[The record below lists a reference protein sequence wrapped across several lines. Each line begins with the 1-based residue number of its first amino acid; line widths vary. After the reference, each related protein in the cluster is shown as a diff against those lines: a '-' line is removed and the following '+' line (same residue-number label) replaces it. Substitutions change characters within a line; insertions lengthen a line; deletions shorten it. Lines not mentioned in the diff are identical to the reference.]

1 MSEVAAKTSR
11 ADGAGYLSGLIW
23 RHPWVGSLV
32 LLALPLGCF
41 LVFYIAALA
50 AMFLS
55 AFWRVDPLSGLVDH
69 TWTLDNY
76 RQLLAEPVY
85 RTIAAR
91 TIKIA
96 ALVTVTDAVLA
107 WPIAYLMARHL
118 HGKAHAVMM
127 ALVTLPLWSSTLARI
142 YSWRLILGHDGV
154 LNWLLAVLHLP
165 AANLAFTNTALWLV
179 FSYLWLPFMILPL
192 AAALERI
199 PQSLFDASDD
209 LGAGGMRKIFRVV
222 LPIAL
227 PGLIA
232 GSIFTFSLTLGDY
245 VTPMLVGGASSDFIG
260 NVVYSN
266 VGVTGNVPFAA
277 AFATVPLL
285 IMGAYLLIARR
296 LGAFDAL

>member
-1 MSEVAAKTSR
+1 MSETARKSSPAAGT
-11 ADGAGYLSGLIW
+11 AFFW
-23 RHPWVGSLV
+23 RHPWAGSLALV
-32 LLALPLGCF
+32 ALPLGWF

-55 AFWRVDPLSGLVDH
+55 AFWQADPLSGLVDH
-69 TWTLDNY
+69 TFTLDNF
-76 RQLLAEPVY
+76 RQLIGEPVY
-85 RTIAAR
+85 RVIAAR
-91 TIKIA
+91 TILIA
-96 ALVTVTDAVLA
+96 AAVTLTDALLA
-107 WPIAYLMARHL
+107 WPVAYLMARHL
-118 HGKAHAVMM
+118 HGKTHAVMM

-142 YSWRLILGHDGV
+142 YAWRLILGHNGV
-154 LNWLLAVLHLP
+154 LNWTLGVMHLP
-165 AANLAFTNTALWLV
+165 PANIAFTNVAIWLV

-209 LGAGGMRKIFRVV
+209 LGAGVTRKMFRVV

-227 PGLIA
+227 PGLVA

-260 NVVYSN
+260 NVVYAN
-266 VGVTGNVPFAA
+266 VGVTGNIPFAA
-277 AFATVPLL
+277 AFATLPLL
-285 IMGAYLLIARR
+285 VMGAYLLIARR